1 VKFNQ
6 TSELTSG
13 EIIYKEFVIADRR
26 ITVIDLKIIIAERL
40 GKKVNTLVFKRGGT
54 HGAELVEDDQTL
66 KQAQFYN
73 MICLYIQVG
82 IPTIIGQKRLKIFVS
97 ENFKPSIQNDVIVK
111 DYLYFNLIEL
121 AEIPIST
128 T

>member
-1 VKFNQ
+1 
-6 TSELTSG
+6 
-13 EIIYKEFVIADRR
+13 
-26 ITVIDLKIIIAERL
+26 
-40 GKKVNTLVFKRGGT
+40 
-54 HGAELVEDDQTL
+54 
-66 KQAQFYN
+66 

-128 T
+128 TQTVADAKCQIVEKLGTIRIDDLEITLENLENVILREKQGDDKLTQVLNEDRLLHSYQVYDGKELAL